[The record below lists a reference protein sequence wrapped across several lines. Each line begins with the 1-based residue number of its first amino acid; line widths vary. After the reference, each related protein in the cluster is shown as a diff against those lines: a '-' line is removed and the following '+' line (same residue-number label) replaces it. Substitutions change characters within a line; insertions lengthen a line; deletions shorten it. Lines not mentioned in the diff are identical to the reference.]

1 MNEQQIINDVM
12 DYFDFSKAAKV
23 MDFLDWRWSNGCIP
37 TEGQIRSS
45 VRLSLNRAIK
55 DSVGQKEY
63 SVSSGGFECHVFRE
77 YNQVVWIDLKFVV
90 EDCGM
95 GIEDFYTA

>member
-1 MNEQQIINDVM
+1 MKQSEQQIINDVM

-23 MDFLDWRWSNGCIP
+23 MYFLDWVWANTDGCVP
-37 TEGQIRSS
+37 TEGEIRSS
-45 VRLSLNRAIK
+45 VRKRLNKAVN

-77 YNQVVWIDLKFVV
+77 DNLVVWIDLKFVV

-95 GIEDFYTA
+95 GIE